1 MYNFR
6 CILFADTCRI
16 SLIGDYKNEVVP
28 IGDSVTFQCTCHN
41 GTVQWMLNE
50 ERITVN
56 NTRYNTTS
64 DNSLTILEVRSSDS
78 GNYTCDSNSEYSVS
92 LTVKSNSFVKQC

>member
-1 MYNFR
+1 M
-6 CILFADTCRI
+6 
-16 SLIGDYKNEVVP
+16 IGDYKNEVVP
-28 IGDSVTFQCTCHN
+28 IGKNVTFQCTCHN

-78 GNYTCDSNSEYSVS
+78 GNYTCDSNSEYSVF
-92 LTVKSNSFVKQC
+92 LTVKSNSFAKQC

>member
-1 MYNFR
+1 M
-6 CILFADTCRI
+6 
-16 SLIGDYKNEVVP
+16 IGDYKNEVVS
-28 IGDSVTFQCTCHN
+28 IGESVTFQCTCHN
-41 GTVQWMLNE
+41 DTVQWMLNE

-92 LTVKSNSFVKQC
+92 LTVKSNTFAKQC